1 MWLVKGKSF
10 IIYTYNN
17 NLNFFTWNDKKKW
30 IKFKLNFNLQISDL
44 QWKQYEITAVTWI
57 IQYVLNKC

>member
-30 IKFKLNFNLQISDL
+30 IKFKLNFNLHISDL